1 MPGKSSDRAE
11 RRLKL
16 IGKLFIR
23 FLLGKSKGYSKIIQ
37 MGGEDYRVLIE
48 PLAPPDA
55 DRWIRLLMKGK
66 G

>member
-1 MPGKSSDRAE
+1 MIE
-11 RRLKL
+11 
-16 IGKLFIR
+16 KLFIR

-37 MGGEDYRVLIE
+37 MGGADYKVLIE